1 MTSNLLARHTSE
13 GEGKMSSLTV
23 RKAGAAVGVL
33 VAAALALAGCSGSG
47 SAAAGS
53 SPSPAAK
60 GQKVTLTYVNWDG
73 GMDKVVEEWNKA
85 NPDIQVKLSK
95 PSGTGYTLYNKLIT
109 NNKAGTNPDV
119 TEVEYQALPALIA
132 NQVVVPLDQYLPDL
146 SGLSAKFGKSSM
158 SQVQFE
164 GKTYG
169 VPQNICPMVFF
180 YRKDVFDKLG
190 LSVPKTWDQYAATA
204 AAIHKADPKKYIG
217 NFTAADPGWFAGLV
231 QQAGANWWKANGQ
244 TWNVAI
250 NDAASK
256 KVADYWDGLI
266 KNGVVSPEPNW
277 SAQWNTDMNNG
288 TLVGWVGAQWGPNQ
302 LPSIAK
308 DTASKWEAAPLP
320 AWTAGN
326 TTVGIWGG
334 ETEAVT
340 ANSKHPAEAAKFV
353 EWMNSSDAGV
363 ASLIKNVQVFPASIP
378 GQALPELKT
387 PPPFMSDQPNYN
399 TLMATVS
406 KGVRTFDIWGP
417 NANVT
422 FDSYSNAFGAALQKK
437 TSLAAALDTMQN
449 ATVSDMKKLGFQVGG

>member
-1 MTSNLLARHTSE
+1 MTKRAT
-13 GEGKMSSLTV
+13 
-23 RKAGAAVGVL
+23 VGVL
-33 VAAALALAGCSGSG
+33 LAAALTLAGCSGTDDK
-47 SAAAGS
+47 AT
-53 SPSPAAK
+53 PAANNTAK
-60 GQKVTLTYVNWDG
+60 EKVTLSYVNWDG
-73 GMDKVVEEWNKA
+73 GMDKVVDEWNKL
-85 NPDIQVKLSK
+85 NPDIQVKLTK

-109 NNKAGTNPDV
+109 NNKAGTNPDI

-132 NQVVVPLDQYLPDL
+132 NQVVVPIDDYVKGLDAKYDK
-146 SGLSAKFGKSSM
+146 SAL

-169 VPQNICPMVFF
+169 VPQNVCPMVFF

-190 LSVPKTWDQYAATA
+190 LKAPTTWAEYATVA

-217 NFTAADPGWFAGLV
+217 NFTAADPGWFAGLA
-231 QQAGANWWKANGQ
+231 QQAGANWWKADGD
-244 TWNVAI
+244 TWTVNI
-250 NDAASK
+250 NDEASK
-256 KVADYWDGLI
+256 KVAAYWDDLI
-266 KNGVVSPEPNW
+266 KKGLVSPQPNW

-288 TLVGWVGAQWGPNQ
+288 TIVGWVGAQWGPNQ

-308 DTASKWEAAPLP
+308 DTAGKWAAAPLP
-320 AWTAGN
+320 AWTAGD

-353 EWMNSSDAGV
+353 EWMNSSEAGMN
-363 ASLIKNVQVFPASIP
+363 SLIKNVQAFPASP
-378 GQALPELKT
+378 QLQQLPALKA
-387 PPPFMSDQPNYN
+387 PPPFMSTQPDYN

-422 FDSYSNAFGAALQKK
+422 FDSYSNAFGAALQQK
-437 TSLAAALDTMQN
+437 TSLSAALDTMQE
-449 ATVSDMKKLGFQVGG
+449 ATVSDMKKLGFQVAG

>member
-1 MTSNLLARHTSE
+1 MKARKS
-13 GEGKMSSLTV
+13 
-23 RKAGAAVGVL
+23 AAAVGVL
-33 VAAALALAGCSGSG
+33 VAAALALAGCSGNDDK
-47 SAAAGS
+47 
-53 SPSPAAK
+53 PAASSSSSAE
-60 GQKVTLTYVNWDG
+60 KVTLTYVNWDG
-73 GMDKVVEEWNKA
+73 GMDKVVDEWNKL
-85 NPDIQVKLSK
+85 NPNIQVKLSK

-109 NNKAGTNPDV
+109 NNKAGTNPDI

-132 NQVVVPLDQYLPDL
+132 NQVVVPIDDYVKDL
-146 SGLSAKFGKSSM
+146 ASKYDKSALA
-158 SQVQFE
+158 QVQFE

-169 VPQNICPMVFF
+169 VPQNVCPMVFF

-190 LSVPKTWDQYAATA
+190 IKPPKTWDEYAAA
-204 AAIHKADPKKYIG
+204 AAVIHKADPKKYIG
-217 NFTAADPGWFAGLV
+217 NFTAADPGWFAGLA
-231 QQAGANWWKANGQ
+231 QQAGANWWKADGD
-244 TWNVAI
+244 TWTVNI

-266 KNGVVSPEPNW
+266 KKGLVSPQPNW

-288 TLVGWVGAQWGPNQ
+288 TIVGWVGAQWAPNQ

-308 DTASKWEAAPLP
+308 DTAGKWAAVALP
-320 AWTAGN
+320 AWTAGD

-353 EWMNSSDAGV
+353 EWMNSSEAGMS
-363 ASLIKNVQVFPASIP
+363 SLITNVQAFPASAQ
-378 GQALPELKT
+378 GQQLPVLKT
-387 PPPFMSDQPNYN
+387 PPPFMSTQPDYN

-437 TSLAAALDTMQN
+437 TALSGALDTMQE
-449 ATVSDMKKLGFQVGG
+449 ATVSDMKKLGFQVAG

>member
-1 MTSNLLARHTSE
+1 MKAR
-13 GEGKMSSLTV
+13 K
-23 RKAGAAVGVL
+23 GAAVGVL
-33 VAAALALAGCSGSG
+33 VAAALALAACSGNDT
-47 SAAAGS
+47 SAKPAAGGS
-53 SPSPAAK
+53 SPSSAE
-60 GQKVTLTYVNWDG
+60 KVTLTYVNWDG
-73 GMDKVVEEWNKA
+73 GMDKVVDQWNKL
-85 NPDIQVKLSK
+85 NPNIQVKLSK

-109 NNKAGTNPDV
+109 NNKAGTNPDI

-132 NQVVVPLDQYLPDL
+132 NQVVVPIDDYVKDLASKYDQ
-146 SGLSAKFGKSSM
+146 SAL

-169 VPQNICPMVFF
+169 VPQNVCPMVFF

-190 LSVPKTWDQYAATA
+190 LKAPKTWDEYAATA

-217 NFTAADPGWFAGLV
+217 NFTAADPGWFAGLA
-231 QQAGANWWKANGQ
+231 QQAGANWWKADGA
-244 TWNVAI
+244 TWTVNI

-266 KNGVVSPEPNW
+266 KKGLVSPQPNW

-288 TLVGWVGAQWGPNQ
+288 TIVGWVGAQWGPNQ

-308 DTASKWEAAPLP
+308 DTAGKWAAVALP
-320 AWTAGN
+320 AWTAGD

-353 EWMNSSDAGV
+353 EWMNSSEAGMS
-363 ASLIKNVQVFPASIP
+363 SLITNVQAFPASAQ
-378 GQALPELKT
+378 GQQLPALKS
-387 PPPFMSDQPNYN
+387 PPPFMSTQPDYN
-399 TLMATVS
+399 ALMATVS

-422 FDSYSNAFGAALQKK
+422 FDSYSNAFGAALQNK
-437 TSLAAALDTMQN
+437 TALSGALDTMQQ
-449 ATVSDMKKLGFQVGG
+449 ATVSDMKKLGFQVAG

>member
-1 MTSNLLARHTSE
+1 MNLRRS
-13 GEGKMSSLTV
+13 
-23 RKAGAAVGVL
+23 AALSAVL
-33 VAAALALAGCSGSG
+33 VLALAACSGNDDNAAPSG
-47 SAAAGS
+47 AGS
-53 SPSPAAK
+53 TAAK
-60 GQKVTLTYVNWDG
+60 GEKVTLTYVNWDG
-73 GMDKVVEEWNKA
+73 GMDKVVDEWNKL

-109 NNKAGTNPDV
+109 NNKAGTNPDI

-132 NQVVVPLDQYLPDL
+132 NQVVVPIDDYVKGLDTKYDKASL
-146 SGLSAKFGKSSM
+146 

-169 VPQNICPMVFF
+169 VPQNVCPMVFF

-190 LSVPKTWDQYAATA
+190 LKAPATWAEYATVA

-217 NFTAADPGWFAGLV
+217 NFTAADPGWFAGLA
-231 QQAGANWWKANGQ
+231 QQAGANWWKADGD
-244 TWNVAI
+244 TWSVAI

-256 KVADYWDGLI
+256 KVADYWDDLI
-266 KNGVVSPEPNW
+266 KKGLVSPQPNW

-288 TLVGWVGAQWGPNQ
+288 TIVGWVGAQWGPNQ

-308 DTASKWEAAPLP
+308 DTAGKWAAAPLP
-320 AWTAGN
+320 AWTAGD

-353 EWMNSSDAGV
+353 EWMNSSDAGM
-363 ASLIKNVQVFPASIP
+363 ASLIKNVQVFPASP
-378 GQALPELKT
+378 QGQALPALKT
-387 PPPFMSDQPNYN
+387 PPPFMSTQPDYN
-399 TLMATVS
+399 TLMATAA

-437 TSLAAALDTMQN
+437 TALSGALDTMQE
-449 ATVSDMKKLGFQVGG
+449 ATVADMKKLGFQVAG

>member
-1 MTSNLLARHTSE
+1 MNLRRSAAL
-13 GEGKMSSLTV
+13 
-23 RKAGAAVGVL
+23 GAVL
-33 VAAALALAGCSGSG
+33 VLALAACSSNDDN
-47 SAAAGS
+47 A
-53 SPSPAAK
+53 SPSGGGTSATK
-60 GQKVTLTYVNWDG
+60 GEKVTLTYVNWDG
-73 GMDKVVEEWNKA
+73 GMDKVVDEWNKL

-109 NNKAGTNPDV
+109 NNKAGTNPDI

-132 NQVVVPLDQYLPDL
+132 NQVVVPIDDYVKGLDTKYDKASL
-146 SGLSAKFGKSSM
+146 

-169 VPQNICPMVFF
+169 VPQNVCPMVFF

-190 LSVPKTWDQYAATA
+190 LKAPTTWAEYATA
-204 AAIHKADPKKYIG
+204 AEAIHKADPKKYIG
-217 NFTAADPGWFAGLV
+217 NFTAADPGWFAGLA
-231 QQAGANWWKANGQ
+231 QQAGANWWKADGD
-244 TWNVAI
+244 TWSVAI

-266 KNGVVSPEPNW
+266 KGGLVSPQPNW

-288 TLVGWVGAQWGPNQ
+288 TIVGWVGAQWGPNQ

-308 DTASKWEAAPLP
+308 DTAGKWAAVPLP
-320 AWTAGN
+320 AWTAGD

-353 EWMNSSDAGV
+353 EWMNSSDAGMD
-363 ASLIKNVQVFPASIP
+363 SLIKNVQVFPASP
-378 GQALPELKT
+378 QGQQLPALKT
-387 PPPFMSDQPNYN
+387 PPPFMSTQPDYN
-399 TLMATVS
+399 TLMATAA

-437 TSLAAALDTMQN
+437 TALSGALDTMQE
-449 ATVSDMKKLGFQVGG
+449 ATVSDMKKLGFQVAG

>member
-1 MTSNLLARHTSE
+1 MKAR
-13 GEGKMSSLTV
+13 K
-23 RKAGAAVGVL
+23 GAAVGVL
-33 VAAALALAGCSGSG
+33 VAAALALAGCSGNDDKPASSSSSSG
-47 SAAAGS
+47 E
-53 SPSPAAK
+53 
-60 GQKVTLTYVNWDG
+60 KVTLTYVNWDG
-73 GMDKVVEEWNKA
+73 GMDKVVDEWNKL
-85 NPDIQVKLSK
+85 NPNIEVKLSK

-109 NNKAGTNPDV
+109 NNKAGTNPDI

-132 NQVVVPLDQYLPDL
+132 NQVVVPIDDYVKDL
-146 SGLSAKFGKSSM
+146 ASKYDKSALA
-158 SQVQFE
+158 QVQFE

-169 VPQNICPMVFF
+169 VPQNVCPMVFF

-190 LSVPKTWDQYAATA
+190 IKPPKTWDEYAAAA

-217 NFTAADPGWFAGLV
+217 NFTAADPGWFAGLA
-231 QQAGANWWKANGQ
+231 QQAGANWWKADGD
-244 TWNVAI
+244 TWTVNI

-266 KNGVVSPEPNW
+266 KKGLVSPQPNW

-288 TLVGWVGAQWGPNQ
+288 TIVGWVGAQWGPNQ

-308 DTASKWEAAPLP
+308 DTAGKWEAVALP
-320 AWTAGN
+320 AWTAGD

-353 EWMNSSDAGV
+353 EWMNSSEAGMS
-363 ASLIKNVQVFPASIP
+363 SLITNVQAFPASAQ
-378 GQALPELKT
+378 GQQLPVLKT
-387 PPPFMSDQPNYN
+387 PPPFMSTQPDYN

-437 TSLAAALDTMQN
+437 TALSGALDTMQE
-449 ATVSDMKKLGFQVGG
+449 ATVSDMKKLGFQVAG